1 LAERYL
7 PFADPATAP
16 ELPVPQDSGW
26 SLPMSKRNRVLIT
39 GIGVVSPL
47 GPREEFWRRLI
58 AGETA
63 TRRLVPSEQDR
74 EFWPK
79 DSSGAAAIASASLRE
94 TLQDQARH
102 DLIPLLAEPAIAHA
116 LAATDEAVADAKL
129 QIDSTGRIASGRER
143 VGCVIGTS
151 KGGVRTLHEMLLAK
165 RDSEQPQPNIRHDA
179 DAWWPMIAPSGP
191 ATAVSTLLGT
201 TGPLL
206 SPVAACATGL
216 MSLVRAAELIESG
229 ACDVVIAGSSDASLT
244 PAVVASFRKLGVLS
258 KHHDK
263 PESAVRPFDKERD
276 GFFVGEGAGVF
287 VLESENH
294 ARRRGATPHAEWL
307 AGGSVADTFAMTK
320 LSDNPEALCWLI
332 SDVLRRSKLAPT
344 DIDYLSLHGTATRM
358 NDVCEMR
365 AVNQSFG
372 NARHQL
378 AGSSIKG
385 AIGHLLG
392 AAGSVEFAAML
403 LAIRNGLLPPTAN
416 LETPEDSFDINL
428 VANKAQRRAVHHAMK
443 LSLGF
448 GGHLVAAT
456 VRATE

>member
-1 LAERYL
+1 M
-7 PFADPATAP
+7 
-16 ELPVPQDSGW
+16 SG
-26 SLPMSKRNRVLIT
+26 RNRVLIT

-47 GPREEFWRRLI
+47 GNREEFWRRLT

-63 TRRLVPSEQDR
+63 TRRLFPSQRDR
-74 EFWPK
+74 EFWPD
-79 DSSGAAAIASASLRE
+79 DSSGAAAIPSDSLGE
-94 TLQDQARH
+94 TLRNLSRH
-102 DLIPLLAEPAIAHA
+102 DLLPLLAEPAIAHA
-116 LAATDEAVADAKL
+116 LAATSEAVADAKL
-129 QIDSTGRIASGRER
+129 LLDSTGRLLSGRAR
-143 VGCVIGTS
+143 VGCIIGTS
-151 KGGVRTLHEMLLAK
+151 KGGVRSLHELMLAD
-165 RDSEQPQPNIRHDA
+165 RRVEAPARTEEHNN
-179 DAWWPMIAPSGP
+179 DAWWPLIAPSGP
-191 ATAVSTLLGT
+191 ASTVSSLLGT
-201 TGPLL
+201 EGPLL
-206 SPVAACATGL
+206 APVAACATGL
-216 MSLVRAAELIESG
+216 MSLVRAAELIESSV
-229 ACDVVIAGSSDASLT
+229 CDVVVAGSSDASLT

-258 KHHDK
+258 KGHDN
-263 PESAVRPFDKERD
+263 PESAIRPFDKNRD

-287 VLESENH
+287 VLESEHH
-294 ARRRGATPHAEWL
+294 ARQRGATPYAEWL

-365 AVNQSFG
+365 AVNRSFG

-403 LAIRNGLLPPTAN
+403 LAMRDRLLPPTAN
-416 LETPEDSFDINL
+416 LETPEDDFDINL
-428 VANKAQRRAVHHAMK
+428 VANKSQHRVVDHAMK

-448 GGHLVAAT
+448 GGHLVAAS
-456 VRATE
+456 VRAAE

>member
-1 LAERYL
+1 
-7 PFADPATAP
+7 
-16 ELPVPQDSGW
+16 
-26 SLPMSKRNRVLIT
+26 MSERNRVLIT

-47 GPREEFWRRLI
+47 GSREEFWRRLI

-63 TRRLVPSEQDR
+63 TRRLIPSEQDR

-79 DSSGAAAIASASLRE
+79 DSSGAAAIASASLRN
-94 TLQDQARH
+94 TLQNQARH
-102 DLIPLLAEPAIAHA
+102 ELIPLLAEPAIAHA

-129 QIDSTGRIASGRER
+129 QIDSTGRIASGQER

-151 KGGVRTLHEMLLAK
+151 KGGVHSLHELMLAERARSTK
-165 RDSEQPQPNIRHDA
+165 TTNEQLG

-191 ATAVSTLLGT
+191 AAAVSTWLGT
-201 TGPLL
+201 GGSLL

-216 MSLVRAAELIESG
+216 MSLVRAAELIGSG
-229 ACDVVIAGSSDASLT
+229 VCDVVIAGSSDASLT

-263 PESAVRPFDKERD
+263 PESAVRPFDKDRD

-287 VLESENH
+287 VLESEDH
-294 ARRRGATPHAEWL
+294 VRQRRATPYAEWL
-307 AGGSVADTFAMTK
+307 AGGNVADTFAMTK

-332 SDVLRRSKLAPT
+332 SDVLHRSKLAPT

-403 LAIRNGLLPPTAN
+403 LAIRDGLLPPTAN

-428 VANKAQRRAVHHAMK
+428 VANKAQRRVVHYAMK

-456 VRATE
+456 VRRHAGFN